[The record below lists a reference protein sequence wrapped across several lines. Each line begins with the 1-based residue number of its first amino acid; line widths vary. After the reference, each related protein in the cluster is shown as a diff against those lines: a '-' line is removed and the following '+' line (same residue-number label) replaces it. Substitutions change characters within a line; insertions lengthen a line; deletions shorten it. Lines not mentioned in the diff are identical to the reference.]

1 MDKRAQ
7 EIEKARTE
15 LFGAKRQCELLK
27 SLLSD
32 ATDENEI
39 LFESF
44 NEELDMMFNDAQL
57 PEEEAWEAM
66 VNDLRKTKETR
77 NQLKKEN
84 S

>member
-1 MDKRAQ
+1 
-7 EIEKARTE
+7 
-15 LFGAKRQCELLK
+15 LK

-44 NEELDMMFNDAQL
+44 NEELDMMFSDAQL
-57 PEEEAWEAM
+57 PEEEAWQAM
-66 VNDLRKTKETR
+66 VNDLRKTKEAR

-84 S
+84 A

>member
-1 MDKRAQ
+1 V
-7 EIEKARTE
+7 
-15 LFGAKRQCELLK
+15 LK

-32 ATDENEI
+32 ATNENEI

-57 PEEEAWEAM
+57 PEDEAWKAM
-66 VNDLRKTKETR
+66 TDDLRRTKADR

-84 S
+84 M